1 METLQEL
8 KLRYEL
14 VYELMYML
22 ELEMEREWG
31 YDLTEKK
38 ERLRLLKK
46 EMVELIG
53 LYEDLQKVRIVRK
66 T

>member
-22 ELEMEREWG
+22 EMEREWG

-38 ERLRLLKK
+38 ERLRLLIK

>member
-1 METLQEL
+1 MESLQEL

-14 VYELMYML
+14 VYELIYML
-22 ELEMEREWG
+22 EKEMEKEWG

-46 EMVELIG
+46 EIAELIG
-53 LYEDLQKVRIVRK
+53 LYEDLQKVRIVGK
-66 T
+66 A

>member
-46 EMVELIG
+46 EMMELIG

>member
-38 ERLRLLKK
+38 ERLRLLK
-46 EMVELIG
+46 
-53 LYEDLQKVRIVRK
+53 
-66 T
+66 

>member
-53 LYEDLQKVRIVRK
+53 LYEKKKGL
-66 T
+66 

>member
-38 ERLRLLKK
+38 ERLWLLKK

-53 LYEDLQKVRIVRK
+53 LYEDLQEVRIVRK